1 MLSGIDPKYLNP
13 NSRFG
18 AAFYVGESPSTPLA
32 EMAHHG
38 VKPTHGIRFNVDASK
53 AKVLDLTDPAV
64 AKEWGYNGGPITSK
78 TQQIGMDAKDQGYN
92 VIRFGSERDPGGVN
106 QAVLDNFNEILTPQ
120 IVTPVEP

>member
-1 MLSGIDPKYLNP
+1 RSEVPQPQQPFRRGLLRRREPQHTLG
-13 NSRFG
+13 
-18 AAFYVGESPSTPLA
+18 

-38 VKPTHGIRFNVDASK
+38 VKPTHGIRFKVDASK
-53 AKVLDLTDPAV
+53 AKVLDLTDPAI